1 MADSSSSSIHS
12 NNDKEDDTT
21 SCAVCLERYAEA
33 GDHIPRILPCYHTVC
48 HSCIGVL
55 LQDQV
60 LQGQFLLC
68 PECRHLHMVAG
79 NGGILTFPQNKYI
92 LTMIRKKAEE
102 LENKRREKI
111 DNHCLKHEKE
121 LCFYCKDSACKR
133 SLCSQCFLE
142 GHRFHDVVDL
152 QTERVEKRQFLMS
165 NLDLLNDTLK
175 RNKEKLLVKKVD
187 MDRKFKTCVSKIEAT
202 RDSQIRMLTRIYDK
216 RIKEARE
223 QLEAVNSGIDND
235 VTAIDENIYLLET
248 MRGCTNE
255 KNTNL
260 EEILN
265 RIDAIRNVHHQV
277 NSTLT
282 GKRIYQ
288 YSAYEGQQ
296 ITTDDALKWCNTLT
310 VSETSLELSKMGD
323 LDNGAAEFQGPVK
336 KKMRVSRNDVSKY
349 TGKIFYFKYSFV

>member
-1 MADSSSSSIHS
+1 
-12 NNDKEDDTT
+12 
-21 SCAVCLERYAEA
+21 
-33 GDHIPRILPCYHTVC
+33 
-48 HSCIGVL
+48 
-55 LQDQV
+55 
-60 LQGQFLLC
+60 
-68 PECRHLHMVAG
+68 
-79 NGGILTFPQNKYI
+79 
-92 LTMIRKKAEE
+92 MIRKKAEE

-142 GHRFHDVVDL
+142 GHRFHNVVDL

-187 MDRKFKTCVSKIEAT
+187 MDRKFKTCVSKIETT

-235 VTAIDENIYLLET
+235 VTAIEENIYLLET

-296 ITTDDALKWCNTLT
+296 ITTDDALKWCNHLT

-323 LDNGAAEFQGPVK
+323 LDNGSAEFQGPVK

-349 TGKIFYFKYSFV
+349 TGKIFLPPANEVCGGYVFTGLSRGGGGVSVQGVSDRGGILCH